1 MALFTSGLWLNA
13 PSTRRTWTVLSH
25 SPCSKYRLPFT
36 VMAQITSGL
45 WLNRRIYPENME
57 VRQYQLKIVTAALF
71 KNTMVCVRPTKE
83 MRCRQV

>member
-1 MALFTSGLWLNA
+1 
-13 PSTRRTWTVLSH
+13 
-25 SPCSKYRLPFT
+25 
-36 VMAQITSGL
+36 MAQITSGL